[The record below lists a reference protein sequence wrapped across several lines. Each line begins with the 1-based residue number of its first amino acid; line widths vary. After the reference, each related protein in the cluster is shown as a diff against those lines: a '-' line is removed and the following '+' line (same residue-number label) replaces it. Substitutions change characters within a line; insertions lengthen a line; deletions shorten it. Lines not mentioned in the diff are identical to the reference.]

1 LRPRK
6 GLGRKLR
13 DLIGMPKKAGAVQ
26 TAELWILERNDE
38 FLSIAKINPRR
49 RGVKPGLKLTLEIC

>member
-1 LRPRK
+1 M
-6 GLGRKLR
+6 R